1 MPELIRRPGRPNLST
16 LEAERLV
23 FELFSWTVT
32 AHALPSDRDQN
43 FRVDEAGGK
52 KAVLKISNSEENPR
66 FLDCQAAVLSLL
78 ATGGLPVPAIW
89 GQSEVSLGDFRHQV
103 RLVSWLEGRPL
114 AKVNPKSADLEE
126 KLGAL
131 LGSVDT
137 LLLGFEHE
145 AAPTNFVWDL
155 ANAVQTIGERIHLL
169 AGDERNIVEA
179 VVDLYLSEV
188 APKWEQ
194 LPKAV
199 IHSDANDYNVLV
211 GPPHEGG
218 CEITG
223 LLDFGD
229 IVFSAKVCNPAVAA
243 AYLGL
248 HRGDP
253 VDAMCSVAKGYASK
267 NGLSEPEVGAF
278 FGLVCARLAVSVCMS
293 AAQRAAEPENE
304 YLSISEV
311 DAWACLRRLRQ
322 VHPRLAHYRLRAAV
336 GLEAVP
342 SKRVFESWMAEN
354 GTQFEP
360 VIRPSKVGAEPTIM
374 DFSASSLE
382 FDPVALTV
390 PGTAAENIW
399 KRIGDGVGIGRW
411 NEPRLAYTGSQYETA
426 SGERRTV
433 HIGVDLFRPEG
444 TPVHAPLDGLVH
456 SFCAHHA
463 EFDYGGC
470 IVLEHRPSGGP
481 VFWTLFGH
489 LSHRSVA
496 EVQKGQLVH
505 AGDVFAHLG
514 SFEEN
519 GGWAPH
525 LHFQIVLDLLDQE
538 GTFPGVAAAS
548 HRGVWTSLSPSP
560 TQMLGLPKEAD
571 TAPSLAI
578 VDLME
583 QRSTRLG
590 TALSI
595 SYRNPLHIVRGWQQ
609 VLFDANGHAFLDAA
623 NNVPHVGHSN
633 PRVVD
638 ALARQ
643 MRTLTTNT
651 RYLHETVLEYS
662 RRLSA
667 TMPEGLEVCYFVNS
681 GSEAN
686 DLAIRLARAYTGRQ
700 DIMVL
705 DGAYHGNLTTLI
717 GISPYKFNG
726 RGGSGKPKGTHVVS
740 MPDPYRGAFRG
751 LTLQTGQKYA
761 EEVETVAGENA
772 IAAFIAE
779 SVPGCGGQIVPPPG
793 YFSRAAE
800 AVRKAGGVFI
810 ADEVQIG
817 MGRAGECF
825 WGFELA
831 NPTSLGADPE
841 SRSLVPD
848 IVVLGKPIGNGHPLG
863 AVVTTRAISDAFNNG
878 MEYFNTFGGNP
889 ASCAVGLAVLD
900 EIEEKQLQK
909 NALEV
914 GNHLLEGLASLAP
927 HHPIIGDVRGVG
939 LFIGVELVRH
949 KTLLEPADLEATY
962 VANRMRDNGILIS
975 TDGPFHN
982 VLKIKPPMVFTKEN
996 ADRLISVLDRILS
1009 EDFVTAK
1016 IRSK

>member
-1 MPELIRRPGRPNLST
+1 MPELIRPGRPNLSAR
-16 LEAERLV
+16 EAERLV
-23 FELFSWTVT
+23 LELFNWTVK
-32 AHALPSDRDQN
+32 AHSLPSDRDQN

-52 KAVLKISNSEENPR
+52 KAVLKISNSEENPG

-78 ATGGLPVPAIW
+78 ATSGIPVPTIL
-89 GQSEVSLGDFRHQV
+89 GQSEVTLGDFRHQV

-114 AKVNPKSADLEE
+114 AKVNPITADLEE

-131 LGSVDT
+131 LGSADA
-137 LLLGFEHE
+137 LLLGFEHD

-155 ANAVQTIGERIHLL
+155 ANAVQTIGDRIHLL
-169 AGDERNIVEA
+169 AGEERSIVEA
-179 VVDLYLSEV
+179 VVELYGSEV
-188 APKWEQ
+188 SPIWEQ

-199 IHSDANDYNVLV
+199 IHHDANDYNVLV
-211 GPPHEGG
+211 GPPHEDG

-229 IVFSAKVCNPAVAA
+229 IVYSARVCNPAVAA
-243 AYLGL
+243 AYLAL

-278 FGLVCARLAVSVCMS
+278 FALVCARLAVSVCMS
-293 AAQRAAEPENE
+293 AAQKTVEPENE
-304 YLSISEV
+304 YLSISEL
-311 DAWACLRRLRQ
+311 DAWACLRRLKQ

-336 GLEAVP
+336 GLEPVP
-342 SKRVFESWMAEN
+342 SKKAFESWLVQS
-354 GTQFEP
+354 GRRFEP
-360 VIRPSKVGAEPTIM
+360 VIRPAKVGAKPTIM
-374 DFSASSLE
+374 DFSAASLE

-390 PGTAAENIW
+390 PGTAAETVW

-411 NEPRLAYTGSQYETA
+411 NEPRLAYTGSQYETT

-444 TPVHAPLDGLVH
+444 TPVQTPLDGLVH

-470 IVLEHRPSGGP
+470 IVLEHRPKDGP

-489 LSHRSVA
+489 LSHPSVA
-496 EVQKGQLVH
+496 GVQKGQLVH
-505 AGDVFAHLG
+505 AGEVFAHLG

-519 GGWAPH
+519 GGWVPH
-525 LHFQIVLDLLDQE
+525 LHFQIVLDLLDLE

-548 HRGVWTSLSPSP
+548 LRDVWTSLSPSP
-560 TQMLGLPKEAD
+560 ARMLGLPTETD
-571 TAPSLAI
+571 TPPSVAI
-578 VDLME
+578 IDLLQ
-583 QRSTRLG
+583 QRSARLG
-590 TALSI
+590 SALSI
-595 SYRNPLHIVRGWQQ
+595 SYRKPLHIVRGWQQ
-609 VLFDANGHAFLDAA
+609 VLFDADGHAFLDAV

-633 PRVVD
+633 PRVVE
-638 ALARQ
+638 ALTRQ

-686 DLAIRLARAYTGRQ
+686 DLAIRLARAYTRRQ

-726 RGGSGKPKGTHVVS
+726 RGGDGKPAGTHVVS

-751 LTLQTGQKYA
+751 MSLETGHKYA
-761 EEVETVAGENA
+761 EEVEKVAGENA

-793 YFSRAAE
+793 YFLRAAE
-800 AVRKAGGVFI
+800 AVRKAGGLFI

-817 MGRAGECF
+817 MGRAGESF
-825 WGFELA
+825 WGFQLG
-831 NPTSLGADPE
+831 NRSSLGTGTE
-841 SRSLVPD
+841 SSPLIPD

-900 EIEEKQLQK
+900 EIEEKHLQK
-909 NALEV
+909 NAFEV
-914 GNHLLEGLASLAP
+914 GNHLLKGLASLAP

-949 KTLLEPADLEATY
+949 PVDLEPADHEATY

-982 VLKIKPPMVFTKEN
+982 VLKIKPPMVFNMEN
-996 ADRLISVLDRILS
+996 ADQLISTLDRILS

-1016 IRSK
+1016 LRS